1 MWSFRRNW
9 EQERARLK
17 ADLLEGSYRVSLLSR
32 VTLKNQEDIDLF
44 SARDALV
51 LKALSLV
58 LGPRLSISKHCTH
71 VKGHGGGKRA
81 VRQVLRHLPHHRFV
95 LKTDVQCY
103 YASID
108 HEHLLDHLSVAIK
121 DTSVLNLIGQYL
133 KRCAE
138 RGGLYWEYSKG
149 IALGSPLSPI
159 IGAFF
164 LKVLD
169 ERMERLGLF
178 YVRFMDDILVLA
190 PTRRWLRKA
199 VKVLNQVFASLR
211 LEKHRDKTFI
221 GRIEKGF
228 DFLGYHFSPQGLGVA
243 KKTVACTCHPAL

>member
-1 MWSFRRNW
+1 MVVIEDIITDEVLESAYAWLCKRRQGYPCDADVWSFRRNW
-9 EQERARLK
+9 GQEKARLK
-17 ADLLEGSYRVSLLSR
+17 ADLLEGSYKVSLLSR
-32 VTLKNQEDIDLF
+32 VMLKNQEDIDLF

-58 LGPRLSISKHCTH
+58 LGPRLSISKSTH
-71 VKGHGGGKRA
+71 VKGHGGGKGA

-95 LKTDVQCY
+95 LRTDVQSY

-108 HEHLLDHLSVAIK
+108 HELLLDHLSVAIK

-169 ERMERLGLF
+169 ERMERLGL
-178 YVRFMDDILVLA
+178 YVK
-190 PTRRWLRKA
+190 RWLRWVSA
-199 VKVLNQVFASLR
+199 GIREDGMVLVLRDTGVLPVF
-211 LEKHRDKTFI
+211 
-221 GRIEKGF
+221 
-228 DFLGYHFSPQGLGVA
+228 
-243 KKTVACTCHPAL
+243 PAPPKEAQSRQTRAE